1 MKKRMVYLVL
11 IAAVMS
17 MGVVYGCSKPLPPVT
32 ETQIAGM
39 PLDTKTEIFSKL
51 STPVAADAVV
61 QVPGKQ
67 EQIIVNVFPADENGT
82 VKSGVKPE
90 VIMAANTD
98 NFKLNKT
105 MSKGKLSPGIYLM
118 NIVYG
123 GQTERVL
130 FTVK

>member
-1 MKKRMVYLVL
+1 MIKRIASLLLV
-11 IAAVMS
+11 AAAL
-17 MGVVYGCSKPLPPVT
+17 GAFAWGCSKPLPPVT
-32 ETQIAGM
+32 ETHIAGM

-67 EQIIVNVFPADENGT
+67 DQIIVNIFPADENGT
-82 VKSGVKPE
+82 VKSGAKPE
-90 VIMAANTD
+90 VIMASNTD
-98 NFKLNKT
+98 NFRLDRT
-105 MSKGKLSPGIYLM
+105 MSKGKLATGTYLM

-123 GQTERVL
+123 GQTERAV